1 MHNIDLNLCC
11 ITREENKEA
20 GKLSKQVDY
29 DDWFITK
36 DLIKML
42 TNEWDKVSVDRF
54 TSHT

>member
-42 TNEWDKVSVDRF
+42 TNEWDKVSIDRF
-54 TSHT
+54 TSHI